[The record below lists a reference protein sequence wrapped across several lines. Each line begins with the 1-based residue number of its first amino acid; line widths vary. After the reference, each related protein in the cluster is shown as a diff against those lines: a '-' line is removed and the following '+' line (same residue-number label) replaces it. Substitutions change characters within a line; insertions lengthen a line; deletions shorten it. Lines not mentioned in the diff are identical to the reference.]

1 MESINYR
8 SWFLKALLI
17 IVSILYFSFLYIEF
31 FNIEIFIS
39 SYMIKYICIM
49 LCFLICLFAEKN
61 SLNKLDISL
70 LKAGLFI
77 TLFADLFLTVFNY
90 YTLGVALF
98 CVVQILYSIRY
109 EALKISETSLKFI
122 IIFLSL
128 MFIYLIVNLF
138 IIKIDILFAVA
149 LFYAICLIISVRKA
163 IRVCKNNLYP
173 CPNKYMIAYGMIL
186 FILCDINVALYN
198 VTEVTGISWTF
209 IDIVHNIS
217 GLSIWLFYV
226 PSQLLLALSGYN
238 FLLKKK
244 H

>member
-1 MESINYR
+1 MKSINYR

-17 IVSILYFSFLYIEF
+17 IISILYFSFLYIEF

-49 LCFLICLFAEKN
+49 ICFLICLFAEKN
-61 SLNKLDISL
+61 PLNRLDISL
-70 LKAGLFI
+70 LKVGLFI
-77 TLFADLFLTVFNY
+77 TMFADLFLTVFNY

-109 EALKISETSLKFI
+109 EALKISETSSKFI

-128 MFIYLIVNLF
+128 MFIYLIINLF
-138 IIKIDILFAVA
+138 IIKIDILFAVV
-149 LFYAICLIISVRKA
+149 LFYAICLIISIRKA
-163 IRVCKNNLYP
+163 IKVCKNNLYP
-173 CPNKYMIAYGMIL
+173 YPNKYMIAYGMIL

-209 IDIVHNIS
+209 IDIVHNIT
-217 GLSIWLFYV
+217 GLLIWLFYV
-226 PSQLLLALSGYN
+226 PSQLLLSLSGYN

-244 H
+244 Y

>member
-1 MESINYR
+1 M
-8 SWFLKALLI
+8 
-17 IVSILYFSFLYIEF
+17 
-31 FNIEIFIS
+31 
-39 SYMIKYICIM
+39 
-49 LCFLICLFAEKN
+49 
-61 SLNKLDISL
+61 
-70 LKAGLFI
+70 
-77 TLFADLFLTVFNY
+77 FADLFLTVFNY
-90 YTLGVALF
+90 YTSGVALF

-128 MFIYLIVNLF
+128 MFVYLIINLF

-173 CPNKYMIAYGMIL
+173 YPNKYMIAYGMIL

-238 FLLKKK
+238 FSLKKK